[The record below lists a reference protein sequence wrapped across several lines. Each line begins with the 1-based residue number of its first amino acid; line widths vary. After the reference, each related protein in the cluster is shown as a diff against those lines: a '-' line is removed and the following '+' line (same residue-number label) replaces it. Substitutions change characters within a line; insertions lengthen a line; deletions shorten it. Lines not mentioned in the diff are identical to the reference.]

1 MNHDRATSGENLLQA
16 GLESLR
22 DNWGWVLT
30 SGIAFVI
37 LGGIALSYSALA
49 TLASVFVLGW
59 VLVFAGIF
67 EAMHA
72 FKIPRWSGFLLELLG
87 AILYLVVGMLMIAR
101 PETGAVSLTLLIGAF
116 FLVGGIFR
124 AVTAATIRP
133 PSWGWLLMNGLV
145 TLLLGLLIL
154 VEWPASGL
162 WVIGMFLGID
172 LVFNGAWLIM
182 LALGVRKV
190 GREACDATSGSPEA
204 LGGRPAHQPG
214 A

>member
-1 MNHDRATSGENLLQA
+1 MNHGRPSNRESLLQA
-16 GLESLR
+16 GLESLS
-22 DNWGWVLT
+22 DNWGWVFA

-37 LGGIALSYSALA
+37 LGGIALSYSALT

-72 FKIPRWSGFLLELLG
+72 FKIPRWSGFLLELLA
-87 AILYLVVGMLMIAR
+87 AILYLVVGVLMIAR
-101 PETGAVSLTLLIGAF
+101 PETGAVSLTFLIGAF
-116 FLVGGIFR
+116 FLASGLFR
-124 AVTAATIRP
+124 IVAAATLRP

-145 TLLLGLLIL
+145 TLVLGLLIIA
-154 VEWPASGL
+154 EWPASGL

-172 LVFNGAWLIM
+172 LIFSGTWLIM

-190 GREACDATSGSPEA
+190 GRETRDSPGAFE
-204 LGGRPAHQPG
+204 GRPAHQPG

>member
-1 MNHDRATSGENLLQA
+1 MNHDRPTSGESLLQE
-16 GLESLR
+16 GLESLS
-22 DNWGWVLT
+22 DNWGWVFA

-87 AILYLVVGMLMIAR
+87 AILYLVVGVLMVAR

-116 FLVGGIFR
+116 FLASGLFR
-124 AVTAATIRP
+124 IVAAATIRP
-133 PSWGWLLMNGLV
+133 SSWGWLLMNGLV

-172 LVFNGAWLIM
+172 LIFNGTWLVM

-190 GREACDATSGSPEA
+190 GRETRDTASGSPEA
-204 LGGRPAHQPG
+204 LEGRPAHQPG

>member
-1 MNHDRATSGENLLQA
+1 MNHGRSTSGERLLQA
-16 GLESLR
+16 GLESLS
-22 DNWGWVLT
+22 DNWGWVLA

-37 LGGIALSYSALA
+37 LGGIALSYSALT

-72 FKIPRWSGFLLELLG
+72 FKIPKWSGFLLELLA
-87 AILYLVVGMLMIAR
+87 AILYLVVGVLMIAR

-116 FLVGGIFR
+116 FLAGGLFR
-124 AVTAATIRP
+124 IIAAATLRP

-154 VEWPASGL
+154 AEWPASGL

-172 LVFNGAWLIM
+172 LVFNGTWLIM

-190 GREACDATSGSPEA
+190 GREIRDTISGSPEA
-204 LGGRPAHQPG
+204 LEGRPAHQPG